1 MNRQRVAEELLAMA
15 DDLDAG
21 VGERLRGGWKV
32 TKLLP
37 SSFPVK
43 RISEKTVK
51 GVKVKRVE
59 LRHKPSRAYRLQW
72 GERGSQGRWKVSAYD
87 VGGKTAWTWE
97 DAKELIS
104 EARGR

>member
-1 MNRQRVAEELLAMA
+1 VNRQRVAEELLAMA

-32 TKLLP
+32 
-37 SSFPVK
+37 
-43 RISEKTVK
+43 
-51 GVKVKRVE
+51 
-59 LRHKPSRAYRLQW
+59 
-72 GERGSQGRWKVSAYD
+72 SAYD